1 MNKQT
6 KQFLGFGVAAVGLF
20 LLLKPRSKSYVLPD
34 GRVVKESEL
43 PQYGYVNFGGY
54 WFTPEKLNE
63 ITRQQNTKEQWA
75 AILRSSISLTEQVI
89 ATQKMIEK
97 FIMDNSKKFSPPV
110 DTQGM
115 PPTNTS
121 DSPYSTNGGIWT

>member
-6 KQFLGFGVAAVGLF
+6 KQIIAFGTMAVGLF
-20 LLLKPRSKSYVLPD
+20 LLLKPRPKSYVLPD

-63 ITRQQNTKEQWA
+63 ITRQQNTEQQWD
-75 AILRSSISLTEQVI
+75 AILRTGMTLTEQVI
-89 ATQKMIEK
+89 AVQKLIET
-97 FIMDNSKKFSPPV
+97 FIMDNSNKFSPPI
-110 DTQGM
+110 DTQGV
-115 PPTNTS
+115 PSTNTNFLNS
-121 DSPYSTNGGIWT
+121 NGGLWA